1 MCRKGKRAD
10 APRDADEI
18 GPVHAKAGR
27 GRFLCALPRQ
37 GAGDDIRWKVGTLG
51 TSLQTN
57 LVTSAEFWKAFHET
71 GAIYFIRNA
80 RADEIKVGH
89 SRDPRKRLADLKV
102 GSSFELE
109 LIGVIA
115 AAREIE
121 PIVHRQFYEGRIR
134 GEWFY
139 DRGITSQWLMDMTQ
153 GEPLHRHVWK
163 LVETREILC
172 TWDEATRT
180 HIKHVW
186 DTALSEW
193 VPRLP
198 SFKGGKSVKVEANPA
213 SSH

>member
-1 MCRKGKRAD
+1 MR
-10 APRDADEI
+10 
-18 GPVHAKAGR
+18 VVGR
-27 GRFLCALPRQ
+27 VTRQ
-37 GAGDDIRWKVGTLG
+37 SAGDNIRWKVGTLG

-57 LVTSAEFWKAFHET
+57 LVTSAEFWKAFYET

-80 RADEIKVGH
+80 RADEVKVGH
-89 SRDPRKRLADLKV
+89 SRDPRKRLADLQV
-102 GSSFELE
+102 GSSSELE
-109 LIGVIA
+109 LIGVVA
-115 AAREIE
+115 AVREIE

-153 GEPLHRHVWK
+153 GEPLYRHVWK
-163 LVETREILC
+163 LVETRDILC

-186 DTALSEW
+186 DKALSEW

-198 SFKGGKSVKVEANPA
+198 SFKDGKSVKVEAANAA